1 MNEEFIKDLKSY
13 GFKENGILPGYWSF
27 YIRKTMY
34 LAYNPDG
41 FYLTINNLD
50 PQDVTEEL
58 SVNLKHVNNIARVQA
73 LYFEL
78 TNKTLKRIA

>member
-1 MNEEFIKDLKSY
+1 MNKEFIKDLKNH
-13 GFKENGILPGYWSF
+13 GFKEKGFPGYWSLDVG
-27 YIRKTMY
+27 KKWY

-41 FYLTINNLD
+41 FFLTIKNSDKND
-50 PQDVTEEL
+50 IYKEL
-58 SVNLKHVNNIARVQA
+58 YIKLNHVNNIARVQA